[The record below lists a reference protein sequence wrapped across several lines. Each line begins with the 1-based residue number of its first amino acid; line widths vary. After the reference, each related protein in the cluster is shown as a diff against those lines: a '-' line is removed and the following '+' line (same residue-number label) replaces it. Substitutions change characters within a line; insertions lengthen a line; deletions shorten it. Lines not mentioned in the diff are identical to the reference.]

1 MQTHFYIV
9 KTSVNRINNDATAKN
24 SSLFESC
31 YSKLQLRERTSLYFS
46 SFSPSVSVL
55 RWSENND

>member
-31 YSKLQLRERTSLYFS
+31 YSKLRERTSLYFS
-46 SFSPSVSVL
+46 SFSTSWANKFVL
-55 RWSENND
+55 L